1 MAVLDLVQLPNQA
14 PDEVVHRIPESG
26 SGEFRLG
33 SQLVVREDQRA
44 IFMRD
49 GKALDVFGPGRHTLS
64 TNNLPML
71 GGLIGSL
78 FGGRSPFTA
87 EVYFVSMR
95 EFTGMKWG
103 TVQPMTYRDSDFG
116 MVRLRAFGGYSMKV
130 SDPQLLVG
138 TLAGSRGIYSIADLD
153 DYLKNII
160 VNAFNDLLGDTH
172 KSLLD
177 LPGMT
182 SELAAGMQAGLADQF
197 RRLGLQL
204 LTFQIGAIT
213 PPDEVQKR
221 IDERS
226 SMGAIGNMQTYMQ
239 YQTAQAIGEA
249 ASNPGTGG
257 DMAATG
263 VGLGAGVGLGSAM
276 AQSMR
281 DAMNPQQQQ
290 QPQQAAPK
298 AAPAAAT
305 MTCPACGK
313 TIPAD
318 SKFCPECGAKI
329 EAPAVVYCPEC
340 GTANTAGSKFCT
352 NCGHKLTT

>member
-1 MAVLDLVQLPNQA
+1 MAVLDLVQLPNQG
-14 PDEVVHRIPESG
+14 PDEVAHRIPESG

-44 IFMRD
+44 VFMRD

-64 TNNLPML
+64 TNNLPFL
-71 GGLIGSL
+71 GGVIGSL
-78 FGGRSPFTA
+78 FGGKSPFTA

-103 TVQPMTYRDSDFG
+103 TAQPMTYRDSDFG

-130 SDPQLLVG
+130 VEPQLLVG
-138 TLAGSRGIYSIADLD
+138 TLAGSRAIYSVADLD
-153 DYLKNII
+153 DYLKNVII
-160 VNAFNDLLGDTH
+160 NEFNDMLGDTH

-182 SELAAGMQAGLADQF
+182 KELADGMQAGLADQF

-204 LTFQIGAIT
+204 LSFQIGAIT
-213 PPDEVQKR
+213 PPDEVQKK

-257 DMAATG
+257 DMASTG
-263 VGLGAGVGLGSAM
+263 VGFGAGAAMGQAM

-281 DAMNPQQQQ
+281 DAMN
-290 QPQQAAPK
+290 QPQQPAPQS
-298 AAPAAAT
+298 APATAT
-305 MTCPACGK
+305 MTCPKCGK
-313 TIPAD
+313 TIPAN
-318 SKFCPECGAKI
+318 SKFCPECGTKI
-329 EAPAVVYCPEC
+329 ESAAVTYCPEC
-340 GTANTAGSKFCT
+340 GTANAPGSKFCT
-352 NCGHKLTT
+352 NCGHKLTP